1 VSVHTPRPAGSLF
14 VLFVLT
20 LLTSAVVVTCGPPA
34 KNPGSQPSGNG
45 GTDTKPTKVEK
56 AFYTEADRLTAF
68 RGATIYVARP
78 VADADILSGPP
89 QAANQF
95 QFHYGDKIICDFHKP
110 GKDMGGKT
118 PKFECKITRV
128 ESADGTVQT
137 LTPTMDE
144 SAIKVKYG
152 NDDNE
157 IYAEVASTRLLWA
170 LGYLVDAW
178 YPVHV
183 ECHNCPADP
192 ESGSGA
198 AGTRSF
204 TAATVVRKF
213 DGDKMYVVPNSDQG
227 WSWKEL
233 DEASG
238 RPTYERDSLK
248 LMAAFIQHSDN
259 KPPQQRLVCH
269 GVDVNQTKT
278 PFKTTCK
285 EAFLIVQ
292 DVGATL
298 GGGGWFTSNDA
309 AKMNLDEW
317 TGVHLWKT
325 AGTPAMKE
333 ADCPVCEARLRN
345 SLTGTDGLSDPT
357 ISEEGRRMA
366 AGLLCQ
372 LSDSQIENVFR
383 ESRVADMPKYHES
396 DGSFRPGLSEATI
409 LSQWVTAFKAKREDL
424 ANARCKWNKKPSN
437 LAAIDNP
444 AGLAAVP
451 NHCTSHPF

>member
-1 VSVHTPRPAGSLF
+1 VSIHTPGPASSLRVPF
-14 VLFVLT
+14 VFILV
-20 LLTSAVVVTCGPPA
+20 TSAIVVTCGPPA
-34 KNPGSQPSGNG
+34 KNPGAQLPGS
-45 GTDTKPTKVEK
+45 GTDSKPKKVEK
-56 AFYTEADRLTAF
+56 EFYTDADRLAVF
-68 RGATIYVARP
+68 RDATIFVPRP
-78 VADADILSGPP
+78 VADADIVTGPP

-95 QFHYGDKIICDFHKP
+95 QFHFNDKIICDFHKA
-110 GKDMGGKT
+110 GEDMGGKT
-118 PKFECKITRV
+118 PKFECTITRV

-144 SAIKVKYG
+144 GAIKVKYG
-152 NDDNE
+152 GDDNE

-170 LGYLVDAW
+170 LGFLVDAW

-183 ECHNCPADP
+183 ECHKCPADP

-198 AGTRSF
+198 IDTRTF
-204 TAATVVRKF
+204 AAATVVRKF

-233 DEASG
+233 DENSG

-269 GVDVNQTKT
+269 GVDVNQSKT

-285 EAFLIVQ
+285 EAYLVVQ

-298 GGGGWFTSNDA
+298 GGGGLFTSNDS
-309 AKMNLDEW
+309 AKMNVEEW
-317 TGVHLWKT
+317 SGVKLWKT

-333 ADCPVCEARLRN
+333 ADCPVCEAHLRN
-345 SLTGTDGLSDPT
+345 SLTASDGLNDPT
-357 ISEEGRRMA
+357 ISEEGRRLA

-383 ESRVADMPKYHES
+383 ESRVVEMPKYRES
-396 DGSFRPGLSEATI
+396 DGSFRPGLNEATI
-409 LSQWVTAFKAKREDL
+409 LSQWVAAFKEKREDL
-424 ANARCKWNKKPSN
+424 AGARCKWNKKPSN

-444 AGLAAVP
+444 ARLAAVP